1 MRPSSCSA
9 TPYNQ
14 RLQKDVRLARCA
26 RMPSLLSLHVRPDD
40 MDELVE
46 IIHVRQ
52 VPGDPRRRWFSSDD
66 MDLIV
71 WYDDSDA
78 PIGFQLCYDKLRSE
92 RALRWEPEL
101 GYRHTAIDNGESNI
115 SPRYKA
121 TPILVA
127 DGHFAARRVAEI
139 FTASSRHIPPDIA
152 QFVSLKLRLFSS
164 VEKA

>member
-1 MRPSSCSA
+1 MNGFLLTA
-9 TPYNQ
+9 Q
-14 RLQKDVRLARCA
+14 RHSV
-26 RMPSLLSLHVRPDD
+26 SPDD

-78 PIGFQLCYDKLRSE
+78 LIGFQLCYDKLRSE
-92 RALRWEPEL
+92 RALRWEPEV

-121 TPILVA
+121 TPILV
-127 DGHFAARRVAEI
+127 
-139 FTASSRHIPPDIA
+139 
-152 QFVSLKLRLFSS
+152 
-164 VEKA
+164 

>member
-1 MRPSSCSA
+1 MRPGLIINAPNIRLETDLRNPLATLAGLDCS
-9 TPYNQ
+9 
-14 RLQKDVRLARCA
+14 VLA
-26 RMPSLLSLHVRPDD
+26 LGPDD

-92 RALRWEPEL
+92 RALRWEP
-101 GYRHTAIDNGESNI
+101 
-115 SPRYKA
+115 
-121 TPILVA
+121 
-127 DGHFAARRVAEI
+127 
-139 FTASSRHIPPDIA
+139 
-152 QFVSLKLRLFSS
+152 
-164 VEKA
+164 

>member
-1 MRPSSCSA
+1 ME
-9 TPYNQ
+9 
-14 RLQKDVRLARCA
+14 
-26 RMPSLLSLHVRPDD
+26 
-40 MDELVE
+40 ELVE

-78 PIGFQLCYDKLRSE
+78 LIGFQLCYDKLRSE

-101 GYRHTAIDNGESNI
+101 GYRHMAIDNGESSI

-127 DGHFAARRVAEI
+127 DGHFDARRVADI

-164 VEKA
+164 FEKA

>member
-1 MRPSSCSA
+1 
-9 TPYNQ
+9 
-14 RLQKDVRLARCA
+14 
-26 RMPSLLSLHVRPDD
+26 

-78 PIGFQLCYDKLRSE
+78 PID
-92 RALRWEPEL
+92 
-101 GYRHTAIDNGESNI
+101 I

-127 DGHFAARRVAEI
+127 DGHFDARRVADI

>member
-1 MRPSSCSA
+1 
-9 TPYNQ
+9 
-14 RLQKDVRLARCA
+14 
-26 RMPSLLSLHVRPDD
+26 

-92 RALRWEPEL
+92 RTLRWEPEL
-101 GYRHTAIDNGESNI
+101 GYRHMAIDNGESGI

-127 DGHFAARRVAEI
+127 DGHFDARRVANI
-139 FTASSRHIPPDIA
+139 FTASSRHIPPDIV
-152 QFVSLKLRLFSS
+152 QFVSLKLRLFASFD
-164 VEKA
+164 KA

>member
-1 MRPSSCSA
+1 M
-9 TPYNQ
+9 N
-14 RLQKDVRLARCA
+14 
-26 RMPSLLSLHVRPDD
+26 
-40 MDELVE
+40 ELVE

-92 RALRWEPEL
+92 RALRWEPEF

-127 DGHFAARRVAEI
+127 DGHFDARRVADI

>member
-1 MRPSSCSA
+1 MKLRPNPRLKTDVENARLKGSLSS
-9 TPYNQ
+9 P
-14 RLQKDVRLARCA
+14 RLSRN
-26 RMPSLLSLHVRPDD
+26 SLGPDD
-40 MDELVE
+40 MNELIE

-78 PIGFQLCYDKLRSE
+78 PIGFELCYDKLRSE

-115 SPRYKA
+115 TPRYKA

-127 DGHFAARRVAEI
+127 DGHFDARLVADI
-139 FTASSRHIPPDIA
+139 FTASSRHISADIA

-164 VEKA
+164 FEKA